1 MAYHRRASIM
11 LADGSSAQASLL
23 PTGHIDGRPTI
34 ESGGWRPYRSVAA
47 IMKGGRSHKNRLG

>member
-1 MAYHRRASIM
+1 M